1 MSIEYRYENSVSEI
15 FMDPTKQ
22 RITNIIIISNVKYTG
37 EDEESKLFFLFVFSM
52 LNVCTNRKSCDRNEA
67 SETIIRFIHN

>member
-22 RITNIIIISNVKYTG
+22 RITNIIIISNVKYTK
-37 EDEESKLFFLFVFSM
+37 EDEESELSFFLVCSM
-52 LNVCTNRKSCDRNEA
+52 YVPIENRV
-67 SETIIRFIHN
+67 IRMRQVKRS